1 MACLFI
7 FIAVS
12 SFEEQIVFNFDE
24 IQFVFSV
31 VCAFCVLLLKS
42 LPFKPK
48 VTKIFLFS
56 SVEKTTFCS
65 FTLRFMIYLVLIF
78 VCFVR

>member
-1 MACLFI
+1 VYLFSQSLTCLFI

-12 SFEEQIVFNFDE
+12 CFEEQIIFNFDE

-56 SVEKTTFCS
+56 SVEKTHS
-65 FTLRFMIYLVLIF
+65 VVSLLGL
-78 VCFVR
+78 